1 MKEKD
6 QDGTGSGSGAVL
18 VARSRSE
25 TVGIYC
31 LVNTTGRSEV
41 KMPAIRVCAFIS
53 VCTGCVCVCCAYI
66 CAHGHLCTHMA
77 ASKVGQMFSSITL
90 HDSPW
95 KLGLEATIFVYAG
108 EPVPVILWCPS
119 TYEIITSLSLKD

>member
-77 ASKVGQMFSSITL
+77 ARRPS
-90 HDSPW
+90 
-95 KLGLEATIFVYAG
+95 LGTVPQELSVLIFEAG
-108 EPVPVILWCPS
+108 
-119 TYEIITSLSLKD
+119 SLTRS